1 MTVTNRP
8 TGSEK
13 KLFNSQFFL
22 DCLTAK
28 GDGGSSS
35 QKRRAAPLPD
45 TVCVRKNS
53 YTPVASDTTTEKGA
67 GGPIRGFLVFALF
80 LSGIW
85 FKGKKSMLCSQSRA
99 LSRHT
104 LTRCGMHFRSTQM
117 GQYNGFRRRLGILPV
132 NPTHQTDG
140 SVPRWCS
147 TCCVHGAKMRIWRR
161 DRLSL
166 LFSWK
171 TS

>member
-22 DCLTAK
+22 DCLTANFERGRWK
-28 GDGGSSS
+28 FL
-35 QKRRAAPLPD
+35 AEAPSCA
-45 TVCVRKNS
+45 TAENS

-85 FKGKKSMLCSQSRA
+85 FQGKEIDA
-99 LSRHT
+99 V
-104 LTRCGMHFRSTQM
+104 LTATSYFD
-117 GQYNGFRRRLGILPV
+117 PV
-132 NPTHQTDG
+132 WNAFSKHTDG
-140 SVPRWCS
+140 SIQWIPKKIGNPASESDAPNR
-147 TCCVHGAKMRIWRR
+147 RIRVTLVF
-161 DRLSL
+161 DMLC
-166 LFSWK
+166 
-171 TS
+171 TQ